1 MPGVAQTLQ
10 SNECGWDRGSL
21 FETEIARLGNDCSVT
36 PDANVLGETARSY
49 AEDFVAGLELSYT
62 RADRFHA
69 SGEIRSRNSVLRLTK
84 SKEKPADTTL
94 QHAAVEKSQRNGAN
108 SDENLIVVR
117 RRLFNF
123 FKFQDVVR
131 RTVFA
136 VTDRFH
142 AFGATRNAATAI
154 ICGGPVDE
162 LEPGEENDKD
172 RERAPLQDSFPFH
185 GRRLIDPD
193 DNFSS
198 RVAFFHVAHRIRRL
212 LQFVGSIDDR
222 VDFSRL
228 HQIAQKAEVAF
239 GQLRDVEDKFL
250 FAKVRSETHSKN
262 SQ

>member
-1 MPGVAQTLQ
+1 MDIPCAADAGDFRAKCLGDLDRERSDTSGRSIDQDLVSRFDMPGVAQTLQ

-49 AEDFVAGLELSYT
+49 AEDFVAGLELSHV

-69 SGEIRSRNSVLRLTK
+69 SGEIRSRNSILRLTK
-84 SKEKPADTTL
+84 SKDKPADTTL

-117 RRLFNF
+117 RRLFDF

-136 VTDRFH
+136 VADRFH

-154 ICGGPVDE
+154 ICGGPVSE
-162 LEPGEENDKD
+162 LEPGKEN
-172 RERAPLQDSFPFH
+172 EQNGECAPFQHALPFH
-185 GRRLIDPD
+185 GLRLIDD
-193 DNFSS
+193 DHYFPAG
-198 RVAFFHVAHRIRRL
+198 VTFFHVTQCIHRL
-212 LQFVGSIDDR
+212 LDLMGAID
-222 VDFSRL
+222 
-228 HQIAQKAEVAF
+228 
-239 GQLRDVEDKFL
+239 
-250 FAKVRSETHSKN
+250 
-262 SQ
+262 

>member
-49 AEDFVAGLELSYT
+49 AEDFVAGLELSYV

-69 SGEIRSRNSVLRLTK
+69 SGEIRSRNSILRLTK
-84 SKEKPADTTL
+84 SKDKPADTTL

-117 RRLFNF
+117 RRLFDF

-154 ICGGPVDE
+154 VCGGPVDE
-162 LEPGEENDKD
+162 LEPSEENDKD
-172 RERAPLQDSFPFH
+172 RERAPFQYAFPFH
-185 GRRLIDPD
+185 GRHLINGDYD
-193 DNFSS
+193 FSAS
-198 RVAFFHVAHRIRRL
+198 VPFFHVPYRVRRFIH
-212 LQFVGSIDDR
+212 FVSAIDDR
-222 VDFSRL
+222 RNLSSL
-228 HQIAQKAEVAF
+228 H
-239 GQLRDVEDKFL
+239 
-250 FAKVRSETHSKN
+250 
-262 SQ
+262 